1 MANYYTKFSVRL
13 PVRGPEAA
21 IAALALLDRQRDLA
35 CAHDDGGEAVAFCHF
50 MATIDDDPLLK
61 RDGLWIRSDDGGDP
75 DSVLSF
81 VQACAKASLTPEG
94 YWSFVWSFHCNVPRL
109 DGFGGGAC
117 VIDLATGAVVAVID
131 LNDWTRT
138 IAADHRAYLTLSPL
152 SAARAH
158 DILCRADPDDP
169 EDDDA
174 AINMVI
180 EALGRVAAREWV
192 TLVGT
197 GPD

>member
-1 MANYYTKFSVRL
+1 MANYHTKFSVRL
-13 PVRGPEAA
+13 PMRSPEAA

-35 CAHDDGGEAVAFCHF
+35 CAHDSGGDAVAFCHF

-61 RDGLWIRSDDGGDP
+61 RDVLWIRSDDGGDP

-81 VQACAKASLTPEG
+81 VETCAKANLTPAG
-94 YWSFVWSFHCNVPRL
+94 RWSFVWSFHCNMPRL

-117 VIDLATGAVVAVID
+117 VIDLATGAVVAVVD

-138 IAADHRAYLTLSPL
+138 IVADQHVYLTLSPL
-152 SAARAH
+152 GAARAH
-158 DILCRADPDDP
+158 DILCRANPDDP

-180 EALGRVAAREWV
+180 GALGRVAARECV
-192 TLVGT
+192 TMAGT